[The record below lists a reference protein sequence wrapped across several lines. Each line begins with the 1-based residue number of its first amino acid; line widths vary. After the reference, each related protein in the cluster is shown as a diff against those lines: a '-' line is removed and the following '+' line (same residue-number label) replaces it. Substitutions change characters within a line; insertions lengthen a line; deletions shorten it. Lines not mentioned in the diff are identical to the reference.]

1 MRPLTLHASA
11 LSNDEYELY
20 TASFQELVDEG
31 ATHRSDAYY
40 EETTIGVREARA
52 WLRGRYSELN
62 AADLDLVRVY
72 TRIEMRVLGLSHV
85 ADTKA
90 VLPGFGEDGRFERR
104 AVFRCPPASH
114 TCSWRSEC
122 RSKPHFRARYAPRF
136 LQEMT

>member
-62 AADLDLVRVY
+62 AADLDLVRIY
-72 TRIEMRVLGLSHV
+72 TRIELRLSGLSHV
-85 ADTKA
+85 ADTKGSSHMFLEEQMSIKTSFSCK
-90 VLPGFGEDGRFERR
+90 VR
-104 AVFRCPPASH
+104 PPLSPRDDVELIVSDSRSY
-114 TCSWRSEC
+114 CSVS
-122 RSKPHFRARYAPRF
+122 PVIPF
-136 LQEMT
+136 